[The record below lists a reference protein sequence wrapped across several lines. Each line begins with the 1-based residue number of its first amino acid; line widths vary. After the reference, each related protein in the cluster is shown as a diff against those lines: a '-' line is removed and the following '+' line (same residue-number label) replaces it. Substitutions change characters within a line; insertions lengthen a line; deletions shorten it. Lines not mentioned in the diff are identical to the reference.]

1 LKSIILAA
9 GEGTRLRPLTENV
22 PKSMVKIFGTTLL
35 KRQINNLRKCL
46 IENIIV
52 VTGYKADKIN
62 IEGVKYIENKNYYKT
77 NMVETLF
84 CANEE
89 LVGDVIISYGDI
101 IYEEE
106 ILKKLI
112 NSKEDISIVID
123 KKWKKYWDKRFD
135 DPLDDA
141 ESLKI
146 NSEGNIIEIGQKIN
160 NILDVQ
166 GQYIGLMKFNVN
178 GIKILKE
185 FYEESKKKSKNG
197 KNVLNPNIPFE
208 KSYMTDL
215 LQGLINSGYALK
227 PLIINGGWLELDSI
241 TDYKL
246 YQKMLKENSLSEF
259 INLSD

>member
-1 LKSIILAA
+1 MKSVILAA

-22 PKSMVKIFGTTLL
+22 PKSMVRIFGTTFLE
-35 KRQINNLRKCL
+35 KQIDNFKKCL

-52 VTGYKADKIN
+52 VTGYKSDKIN
-62 IEGVKYIENKNYYKT
+62 INGVKCIENKNYYKT

-84 CANEE
+84 CANDE

-101 IYEEE
+101 IYDKE

-112 NSKEDISIVID
+112 NSKEDITIVID
-123 KKWKKYWDKRFD
+123 KKWEKYWNKRFD
-135 DPLDDA
+135 NPLDDA

-146 NSEGNIIEIGQKIN
+146 NSNGDIIEIGQKIN
-160 NILDVQ
+160 DILDVQ
-166 GQYIGLMKFNVN
+166 GQYIGLMKFNSTGV
-178 GIKILKE
+178 KILKK
-185 FYEESKKKSKNG
+185 FYEESKVKSKNG
-197 KNVLNPNIPFE
+197 QNTLNPDIPFE

-241 TDYKL
+241 TDYEL
-246 YQKMLKENSLSEF
+246 YQKMLKENSLREF
-259 INLSD
+259 INLDD